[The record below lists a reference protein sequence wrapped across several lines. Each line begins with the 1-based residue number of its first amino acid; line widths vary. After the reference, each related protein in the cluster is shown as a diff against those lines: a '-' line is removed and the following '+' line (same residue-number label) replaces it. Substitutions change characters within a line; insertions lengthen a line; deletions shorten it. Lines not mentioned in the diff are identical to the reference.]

1 MTCPVP
7 VTDVSAVAGNN
18 EVILAWVEADDSVA
32 TSYVVRVAP
41 DERLMQITAPAD
53 GGTVSGLRNGV
64 DYAFT
69 VYSVSEDG
77 SSVPARQV
85 RATPTNGMDGEIAG
99 LIVGF
104 EPTTSVSDGQSEVPG
119 EALVDEVGLTVNS
132 EIAEGMHTIDFTESV
147 SLEQA
152 KTIAAEL
159 AADPRVAWAEPDQFV
174 FASALDGGAAPNDP
188 QFFADQWNLWD
199 TYGVGLGDPAG
210 KMSRFYSLAAGR
222 GATVAVIDTGVT
234 PHPDLDSNLVPGFDF
249 VSDPPSLA
257 APRVEGGP
265 DVPFDAD
272 AESGWDA
279 NPNDPG
285 DWRGVAPV
293 RDSSWHGTYIAGV
306 IAAQANNMLG
316 VVGINPGAR
325 VQPIRALSWR
335 GGLLSD
341 IAASIT
347 WASGGHVDGV
357 PDNANPADVI
367 NMSFSVNAACS
378 VALQTAITA
387 AHQRG
392 SVLVA
397 AAGNAN
403 ADVKDYA
410 PANCADV
417 IAVGATAR
425 DGLRASYSN
434 FGSGIDIS
442 APGGSGTG
450 ASGVLST
457 VNTGLTVAATAG
469 YGAKEGTSVAAAHV
483 SAAAAW
489 LAVNA
494 PAEAGQTPEQQAR
507 AITER
512 LTGRSAVREFA
523 GGQCDADASK
533 TCGPGILDLAQ
544 IASAS
549 EPGVG
554 MNVIVGGSAIA
565 DGSTVAT
572 GSTIT
577 LGTSG
582 LLSPGS
588 GSRTL
593 RSTLHAGTVYRT
605 GTAVAPEGWT
615 INYSANGGSTWSGSE
630 PSPVSSVTD
639 VRATAIASAGLIDGT
654 SQVYSSETTSS
665 VPSSSFSASTGGD
678 GWDVFF
684 SDDKVFNIFHHAVS
698 TQLDCHLIATG
709 DRCSGGYPAT
719 FANYAASM
727 TSSGWVDQG
736 SGNVFVIAT
745 NTVSRR
751 AGALCIKVTSTP
763 TSCGFTT
770 LSDVPAGADYTDT
783 SAPAWVGRKLFA
795 FDSFIKQVLCFDAA
809 IVARCASSPVSVSDI
824 SADIAQDRILSVGDR
839 IMLKTPTKMHCFT
852 TEMAACT
859 GFPVTIAASN
869 IIPIA
874 QHATSSGDANG
885 VCFKA
890 DSGVGSATAA
900 ASSCLDFSGALQAGW
915 TSPFNKY
922 AVGHLSSSSFDGT
935 QTLGR
940 FYWAQVSRT
949 TIGCYDWAT
958 NAWCAGFTPLAF
970 SAGRYTYAV
979 RVDPTNPQ
987 CLWLNSDAGLIRNF
1001 DALTGALGCT
1011 ANPVITL
1018 QPSQFAPRYACST
1031 TSGITEWSQLR
1042 LVSLGGGGSA
1052 SAVSLTVRDA
1062 LGATVAGWANKTVPV
1077 TSGSTPL
1084 GTLDMTGLDTALSG
1098 SRPTFSFAFSGLTGT
1113 VSTAVIALDYKG
1125 KGPELCVNTT
1135 ATAASPP
1142 LNVTV
1147 TGTLTETVGVAE
1159 TFTATRAFQIS
1170 GSASIIELAVPGI
1183 PIALTGSGLNSNATV
1198 TFRPPLS
1205 DGGSAVTGYSIST
1218 NGGSSYFDATIVDHG
1233 DGTLSATVTGLTPGS
1248 TYAMRLAANNAVGRG
1263 AAASI
1268 SITSQLLAIET
1279 LVDTAINEGPLT
1291 LKATTSGG
1299 LALTYTSSTPSIC
1312 AAGGTGGGTI
1322 ALLAIG
1328 TCNLVAH
1335 QAGDPSATP
1344 IILPA
1349 EVNGTFGVLAAYYVP
1364 TTPSVPI
1371 ALTLTPSSGQVR
1383 LSWSIPSSDGH
1394 ATITDYS
1401 VQYKATSSG
1410 SWIPFLDGVTGATY
1424 ALIPGLTNGTSYDF
1438 RVAARNSAGTGPY
1451 TTTATR
1457 IPATIPGAPTSL
1469 SATGSGTS
1477 RTLTWTAPG
1486 STGGSAITDYVVEF
1500 KLSSSSIWT
1509 VFADATSASTGVTV
1523 TGLTSGAVYDFKVT
1537 TVNAVG
1543 SSGSTSTV
1551 NLTPTPGNNQVGLAW
1566 SAPSSPGGTITD
1578 YVIQYRNSESD
1589 AWSTFTDSV
1598 STSTGG
1604 TVTGLVNGTAS
1615 MFRVA
1620 TMISPGTVSSYT
1632 SVIVSVPRTL
1642 PSAPTASA
1650 VPGNRQVALSW
1661 VAPADGGSEITDFV
1675 VQFKAHADSS
1685 WVTFADGTSASTGV
1699 IVTGLLNGT
1708 SYDFKVSSTNVV
1720 GASASSSIVTST
1732 PRTAAGVPGSVS
1744 ATAGDGS
1751 VALSWSSPSSTGGS
1765 AITDYLIEYKASSA
1779 LTWTTW
1785 PHVPATSVA
1794 ATILDLTNLVVYEF
1808 RVSAVNDSGPG
1819 ASTTIVSATP
1829 RGRPAAPRSLGAA
1842 GSDGSVALAWTVPL
1856 SNGGFAIT
1864 DYLVEYKTSSAL
1876 SWTAWSHAPTT
1887 ALAAAIPGL
1896 TNGVAYEFRVAAVNA
1911 SGSGAST
1918 TIVSATPRGLPTAP
1932 GSFGAT
1938 GSDGYVDLA
1947 WAIPSNNG
1955 GFAISDYVIEFR
1967 LSGAPAWTTWTH
1979 IASTAMTATIL
1990 GLTNGTSYEFRVAAV
2005 NASGSGA
2012 STTIVSATPRGLP
2025 TAPVSLAATGSDGYV
2040 DLAWALP
2047 SSNGG
2052 FAISDFVIEFKLS
2065 GAPAWAAIADGAGTG
2080 TSYRH
2085 TGVTNGSAYRYRVF
2099 AVTTVGTGAGAT
2111 VAVTAGI
2118 PAIAGGSSAPVV
2130 SLPPAL
2136 PPALSAFPATPDDL
2150 LQMPVLASSPGAG
2163 LIDGAPMGIKFTYLG
2178 QGQARDPSG
2187 APAWQAEG
2195 DGFSLRFTP
2204 QRSGNASSPSS
2215 ASSQAQGLSVPAGGW
2230 IDVAGDGYAGKSQV
2244 KVHLAPRST
2253 ARSRPRSALP
2263 LTFLGESAV
2272 ADDGTFS
2279 LRVDIPAGAVLGDY
2293 VLQVN
2298 GMSPG
2303 AKVRSVSMSLE
2314 VTAPASASL
2323 ASQMSKESQSKR
2335 AFFMGRSKDFTA
2347 LGLAKLRIMIE
2358 NLPKSAANVRVRI
2371 EAVSVGLQD
2380 PEANFMLAAQR
2391 GRRIVRFLKSQ
2402 GIFGNYTI
2410 SVKMYDPGVVQ
2421 APLAADRSNGGKA
2434 LTRVSMSYEVPG
2446 NVPDFE

>member
-1 MTCPVP
+1 T
-7 VTDVSAVAGNN
+7 
-18 EVILAWVEADDSVA
+18 
-32 TSYVVRVAP
+32 
-41 DERLMQITAPAD
+41 
-53 GGTVSGLRNGV
+53 
-64 DYAFT
+64 
-69 VYSVSEDG
+69 
-77 SSVPARQV
+77 
-85 RATPTNGMDGEIAG
+85 
-99 LIVGF
+99 
-104 EPTTSVSDGQSEVPG
+104 
-119 EALVDEVGLTVNS
+119 
-132 EIAEGMHTIDFTESV
+132 
-147 SLEQA
+147 
-152 KTIAAEL
+152 
-159 AADPRVAWAEPDQFV
+159 ADPRVAWAEPDQFV
-174 FASALDGGAAPNDP
+174 FTSALDGGAAPNDP
-188 QFFADQWNLWD
+188 QFLADQWNLWD
-199 TYGVGLGDPAG
+199 AYGVGLGDGTG

-234 PHPDLDSNLVPGFDF
+234 AHPDLDSNLVSGFDF

-512 LTGRSAVREFA
+512 FTGRSAVRDFA
-523 GGQCDADASK
+523 GGQCDGDASK

-554 MNVIVGGSAIA
+554 MNVIVGSSAIA

-593 RSTLHAGTVYRT
+593 RTTLHAGTVYRT

-630 PSPVSSVTD
+630 PSPASSVTD

-684 SDDKVFNIFHHAVS
+684 SDDKVFNIFHHES
-698 TQLDCHLIATG
+698 PMRLDCHLIATG
-709 DRCSGGYPAT
+709 ARCDGGYPAT
-719 FANYAASM
+719 FSSYTAGGH
-727 TSSGWVDQG
+727 SSGWVDQI
-736 SGNVFVIAT
+736 SGNVFVMTT
-745 NTVSRR
+745 NTSTRR
-751 AGALCIKVTSTP
+751 VGALCITVTSTP
-763 TSCGFTT
+763 TACGFTT
-770 LSDVPAGADYTDT
+770 LSDTQAGADWTYT
-783 SAPAWVGRKLFA
+783 SEPAWVGRKLFA
-795 FDSFIKQVLCFDAA
+795 FDAYIKQVVCFDAET
-809 IVARCASSPVSVSDI
+809 VARCASSPVSVSDI
-824 SADIAQDRILSVGDR
+824 NDTIDPQGYARSSYNRILSAGTK

-852 TEMAACT
+852 TAMAECA
-859 GFPVTIAASN
+859 GFPVTIDASSAL
-869 IIPIA
+869 PIA
-874 QHATSSGDANG
+874 QHATSSGDPDG

-890 DSGVGSATAA
+890 ESGIGSATAA
-900 ASSCLDFSGALQAGW
+900 ASSCLDFSGAFRAEW
-915 TSPFNKY
+915 TSPFNQY
-922 AVGHLSSSSFDGT
+922 AGGTDRPWWLDGT

-940 FYWAQVSRT
+940 FYWAQENVQR
-949 TIGCYDWAT
+949 IGCYDWST
-958 NAWCAGFTPLAF
+958 NAWCVGFTPLDF
-970 SAGRYTYAV
+970 AGGLNYAM

-987 CLWLNSDAGLIRNF
+987 CLWFNSDSGLIRNF
-1001 DALTGALGCT
+1001 DALTGTLGCT

-1052 SAVSLTVRDA
+1052 STVRLTVRDA
-1062 LGATVAGWANKTVPV
+1062 VGATVAGWSNRTVPV
-1077 TSGSTPL
+1077 TPGSTPL

-1098 SRPTFSFAFSGLTGT
+1098 SRPTFSFAFSGLSGT

-1125 KGPELCVNTT
+1125 KGPELCVGTT

-1159 TFTATRAFQIS
+1159 TFSATRAFLIG

-1183 PIALTGSGLNSNATV
+1183 PVALTGSGLNSSATV
-1198 TFRPPLS
+1198 TFQPPVS

-1218 NGGSSYFDATIVDHG
+1218 NGGSSYSDATIVDHG

-1279 LVDTAINEGPLT
+1279 LVDTPMNEGPLT
-1291 LKATTSGG
+1291 LKAATSGG

-1312 AAGGTGGGTI
+1312 TAGGTGGRTI
-1322 ALLAIG
+1322 SLVAIG

-1335 QAGDPSATP
+1335 QAGDPSSTP

-1349 EVNGTFGVLAAYYVP
+1349 EVNGTFGVLAAYYAP

-1383 LSWSIPSSDGH
+1383 LSWSIPSSDGY
-1394 ATITDYS
+1394 AAITDYS

-1410 SWIPFLDGVTGATY
+1410 SWIPYLDGVTGATY

-1438 RVAARNSAGTGPY
+1438 RVAALNSVGTGPY

-1469 SATGSGTS
+1469 SASGTGTS

-1509 VFADATSASTGVTV
+1509 VFADATSASTGTTV
-1523 TGLTSGAVYDFKVT
+1523 TGLTSSAVYDYQVT

-1551 NLTPTPGNNQVGLAW
+1551 NLTPTPGNGQVVLAW
-1566 SAPSSPGGTITD
+1566 DVPSSPGGTITD
-1578 YVIQYRNSESD
+1578 YVIQYRNSEGD

-1620 TMISPGTVSSYT
+1620 TIIGASTVSSYT
-1632 SVIVSVPRTL
+1632 SVVVSVPCTL
-1642 PSAPTASA
+1642 PSALSPAAT
-1650 VPGNRQVALSW
+1650 PGNRQVSLSW
-1661 VAPADGGSEITDFV
+1661 VTPADGGSAITDYV
-1675 VQFKAHADSS
+1675 VQFKANADSS
-1685 WVTFADGTSASTGV
+1685 WSTFADGTSASAGV

-1708 SYDFKVSSTNVV
+1708 SYDFRVSSTNVV
-1720 GASASSSIVTST
+1720 GTSAVSSTVTST
-1732 PRTAAGVPGSVS
+1732 PRTTAGVPGSAS
-1744 ATAGDGS
+1744 ATPGDGS
-1751 VALSWSSPSSTGGS
+1751 VALSWSSPASTGGS
-1765 AITDYLIEYKASSA
+1765 AITDYLIEYKTSSA

-1785 PHVPATSVA
+1785 THIAATAVA
-1794 ATILDLTNLVVYEF
+1794 ATIPGLTNGVSYEF
-1808 RVSAVNDSGPG
+1808 RVAAVNDSGPG

-1829 RGRPAAPRSLGAA
+1829 RG
-1842 GSDGSVALAWTVPL
+1842 V
-1856 SNGGFAIT
+1856 
-1864 DYLVEYKTSSAL
+1864 
-1876 SWTAWSHAPTT
+1876 
-1887 ALAAAIPGL
+1887 
-1896 TNGVAYEFRVAAVNA
+1896 
-1911 SGSGAST
+1911 
-1918 TIVSATPRGLPTAP
+1918 PTAP
-1932 GSFGAT
+1932 VSLAAT
-1938 GSDGYVDLA
+1938 GGDGYVDLA
-1947 WAIPSNNG
+1947 WSVPTSNG
-1955 GFAISDYVIEFR
+1955 GFAISDYVIEFK
-1967 LSGAPAWTTWTH
+1967 LSGAPAWT
-1979 IASTAMTATIL
+1979 
-1990 GLTNGTSYEFRVAAV
+1990 V
-2005 NASGSGA
+2005 
-2012 STTIVSATPRGLP
+2012 
-2025 TAPVSLAATGSDGYV
+2025 
-2040 DLAWALP
+2040 
-2047 SSNGG
+2047 
-2052 FAISDFVIEFKLS
+2052 
-2065 GAPAWAAIADGAGTG
+2065 IADGTGTG

-2085 TGVTNGSAYRYRVF
+2085 TAVTNGSAYSYRVT
-2099 AVTTVGTGAGAT
+2099 AVTTIGTGAGAT

-2118 PAIAGGSSAPVV
+2118 PAAAAGSSAPVA
-2130 SLPPAL
+2130 SLPAASL
-2136 PPALSAFPATPDDL
+2136 PVLSAFPATPDNL
-2150 LQMPVLASSPGAG
+2150 LQMPVISSSPGAG
-2163 LIDGAPMGIKFTYLG
+2163 LIDGAPMGITFTYLG
-2178 QGQARDPSG
+2178 EGQARDPSG
-2187 APAWQAEG
+2187 APAWLAEG

-2230 IDVAGDGYAGKSQV
+2230 IDVAGDGYAGKTQV
-2244 KVHLAPRST
+2244 KVHLAPRPT
-2253 ARSRPRSALP
+2253 TRSRPRSALP

-2314 VTAPASASL
+2314 VTAPAAASL
-2323 ASQMSKESQSKR
+2323 
-2335 AFFMGRSKDFTA
+2335 
-2347 LGLAKLRIMIE
+2347 
-2358 NLPKSAANVRVRI
+2358 
-2371 EAVSVGLQD
+2371 
-2380 PEANFMLAAQR
+2380 
-2391 GRRIVRFLKSQ
+2391 
-2402 GIFGNYTI
+2402 
-2410 SVKMYDPGVVQ
+2410 
-2421 APLAADRSNGGKA
+2421 
-2434 LTRVSMSYEVPG
+2434 
-2446 NVPDFE
+2446 